1 MGVAA
6 APEMSLRTFSG
17 PTPPTAARGIHA
29 AHLAAAAAAPFV
41 SPEDDDEEGAAGV
54 AGLEAEHTSKARR
67 ALLLLALAFAERWS
81 RLGLAVVFAAGSA
94 RGWNGRR

>member
-29 AHLAAAAAAPFV
+29 AHLAAADAAVFL
-41 SPEDDDEEGAAGV
+41 SPEEEGAAGV
-54 AGLEAEHTSKARR
+54 AGSEAEHTSSPRR
-67 ALLLLALAFAERWS
+67 ALLFPALGFE
-81 RLGLAVVFAAGSA
+81 GK
-94 RGWNGRR
+94 